1 MNKRVCEN
9 IADLQKHAL
18 DRLPLDAARGEG
30 EDVKS
35 VPAHVRGRSIYAG
48 VDNWTVGIS
57 I

>member
-1 MNKRVCEN
+1 MCEN
-9 IADLQKHAL
+9 ITDLQKHAL
-18 DRLPLDAARGEG
+18 DRLPHVTELDAARGEG